1 MENRQTNLNFLL
13 LGSVFSMIA
22 IPMYHYDDM
31 EVDQSQS
38 NLTKISAMNDRT
50 NLIAYKTK
58 AALTDLLHKA
68 ISLSNAKSDLYGEI
82 GDGDVKVLIY
92 SLPSKLIMNT
102 AKLFGDSLKGNVD
115 ENTLIDIITYTL
127 YIHSVINSTDYRNID
142 QILNHIHKIMHHRH
156 YAYNSADMI
165 YDRLSIS
172 DISSMAHIK
181 AIRIKNLI
189 NSIDKNKDDTDVE
202 RVICSINDS
211 VYDLMIYAAMAFL
224 KLHHI

>member
-1 MENRQTNLNFLL
+1 
-13 LGSVFSMIA
+13 MIA
-22 IPMYHYDDM
+22 IFMYHYDDM

-38 NLTKISAMNDRT
+38 NLTKISTMHDRT
-50 NLIAYKTK
+50 DLIAYKMK
-58 AALTDLLHKA
+58 AALSDLLHKA
-68 ISLSNAKSDLYGEI
+68 ISLSNAKSNLYGEV

-142 QILNHIHKIMHHRH
+142 QILNSTYEIIHHRH
-156 YAYNSADMI
+156 YDYNSADAI
-165 YDRLSIS
+165 HDRLSIS

-181 AIRIKNLI
+181 AIRIKNLV
-189 NSIDKNKDDTDVE
+189 NNIDKAKDDTHFE
-202 RVICSINDS
+202 RVIYSINDS
-211 VYDLMIYAAMAFL
+211 IYDLMIYVSMVFL
-224 KLHHI
+224 KL

>member
-1 MENRQTNLNFLL
+1 
-13 LGSVFSMIA
+13 
-22 IPMYHYDDM
+22 MYYYDDM

-38 NLTKISAMNDRT
+38 SFTKVPSMHEYN
-50 NLIAYKTK
+50 NLIIYKIK

-68 ISLSNAKSDLYGEI
+68 VSFSDAKSDLYGEV
-82 GDGDVKVLIY
+82 GDIDVNVLIY

-115 ENTLIDIITYTL
+115 ENTLIDIMTYTL

-142 QILNHIHKIMHHRH
+142 QILNHIYKIMHHRH

-189 NSIDKNKDDTDVE
+189 NSIDKNKDDTYVE

-211 VYDLMIYAAMAFL
+211 IYDLMIYVTMAFL
-224 KLHHI
+224 KLYRI

>member
-1 MENRQTNLNFLL
+1 ML
-13 LGSVFSMIA
+13 A
-22 IPMYHYDDM
+22 ISMYHYDDM
-31 EVDQSQS
+31 EVDRSQS
-38 NLTKISAMNDRT
+38 DFTKVSAMNDRT
-50 NLIAYKTK
+50 NLIAYKMK

-102 AKLFGDSLKGNVD
+102 AKFFGDSLKGNVN

-172 DISSMAHIK
+172 DISSMTHIK

-189 NSIDKNKDDTDVE
+189 NSIDKNKDDTYVE

-211 VYDLMIYAAMAFL
+211 IYDLMIYVTMAFL
-224 KLHHI
+224 KLYHV

>member
-1 MENRQTNLNFLL
+1 
-13 LGSVFSMIA
+13 
-22 IPMYHYDDM
+22 MYYYDDM

-38 NLTKISAMNDRT
+38 SFTKVPSMHEYN
-50 NLIAYKTK
+50 NLIIYKIK

-68 ISLSNAKSDLYGEI
+68 VSFSDAKSDLYGEV
-82 GDGDVKVLIY
+82 GDIDVNVLIY

-102 AKLFGDSLKGNVD
+102 AKLFGDSLRDNVD

-142 QILNHIHKIMHHRH
+142 QILNHIHQIIHHRH
-156 YAYNSADMI
+156 YDYNSADVI

-189 NSIDKNKDDTDVE
+189 NSIDKNKDDTYVE

-211 VYDLMIYAAMAFL
+211 IYDLMIYVTMAFL
-224 KLHHI
+224 KLYRI

>member
-1 MENRQTNLNFLL
+1 MHEYN
-13 LGSVFSMIA
+13 
-22 IPMYHYDDM
+22 
-31 EVDQSQS
+31 
-38 NLTKISAMNDRT
+38 
-50 NLIAYKTK
+50 NLIIYKIK

-68 ISLSNAKSDLYGEI
+68 VSFSDAKSDLYGEV
-82 GDGDVKVLIY
+82 GDIDVNVLIY

-102 AKLFGDSLKGNVD
+102 AKLFGDSLRDNVD

-142 QILNHIHKIMHHRH
+142 QILNHIHQIIHHRH
-156 YAYNSADMI
+156 YDYNSADVI

-181 AIRIKNLI
+181 AIRIKNLV
-189 NSIDKNKDDTDVE
+189 NSIDKTKDDTHVE
-202 RVICSINDS
+202 RVRCSINDS
-211 VYDLMIYAAMAFL
+211 IYDLMIYAAMAFL

>member
-1 MENRQTNLNFLL
+1 M
-13 LGSVFSMIA
+13 
-22 IPMYHYDDM
+22 
-31 EVDQSQS
+31 
-38 NLTKISAMNDRT
+38 
-50 NLIAYKTK
+50 K

-68 ISLSNAKSDLYGEI
+68 ISFSDAKSDSYGEV
-82 GDGDVKVLIY
+82 GDIDVKVLIY

-127 YIHSVINSTDYRNID
+127 YIQSVINSTDYRNVD
-142 QILNHIHKIMHHRH
+142 QILNRIHKIIHHRH
-156 YAYNSADMI
+156 YDYNSADVI

-181 AIRIKNLI
+181 AIRIKNLV
-189 NSIDKNKDDTDVE
+189 NSIDKTKDATHVE

-211 VYDLMIYAAMAFL
+211 IYDLMIYVSMVFL
-224 KLHHI
+224 KVYRV

>member
-1 MENRQTNLNFLL
+1 
-13 LGSVFSMIA
+13 
-22 IPMYHYDDM
+22 MYYYDDM

-38 NLTKISAMNDRT
+38 SFTKVPSMHEYN
-50 NLIAYKTK
+50 NLIIYKIK

-68 ISLSNAKSDLYGEI
+68 VSFSDAKSDLYGEV
-82 GDGDVKVLIY
+82 GDIDVNVLIY

-189 NSIDKNKDDTDVE
+189 NSIDKNKDDTDIE
-202 RVICSINDS
+202 KAKYSIKDS
-211 VYDLMIYAAMAFL
+211 IYDLMIYVSMVFL
-224 KLHHI
+224 KLHRI

>member
-1 MENRQTNLNFLL
+1 M
-13 LGSVFSMIA
+13 
-22 IPMYHYDDM
+22 
-31 EVDQSQS
+31 
-38 NLTKISAMNDRT
+38 
-50 NLIAYKTK
+50 K
-58 AALTDLLHKA
+58 AALSDLLHKA
-68 ISLSNAKSDLYGEI
+68 ISLSNAKSNLYGEV

-189 NSIDKNKDDTDVE
+189 NSIDKNKDDTDIE
-202 RVICSINDS
+202 KAKYSIKDS
-211 VYDLMIYAAMAFL
+211 IYDLMIYVSMVFL
-224 KLHHI
+224 KMHRI

>member
-1 MENRQTNLNFLL
+1 
-13 LGSVFSMIA
+13 
-22 IPMYHYDDM
+22 M

-38 NLTKISAMNDRT
+38 SFTKVPSMHEYN
-50 NLIAYKTK
+50 NLIIYKMK
-58 AALTDLLHKA
+58 AALTDLLYKA
-68 ISLSNAKSDLYGEI
+68 ISLSNAKSNLYGEI
-82 GDGDVKVLIY
+82 GDGDVNVLIY

-127 YIHSVINSTDYRNID
+127 YIHSVINITDYRNID
-142 QILNHIHKIMHHRH
+142 QILNYIHKIMHHRH

-189 NSIDKNKDDTDVE
+189 NSIDKNKDDTYVE

-211 VYDLMIYAAMAFL
+211 IYDLMIYVTMAFL
-224 KLHHI
+224 KLYRI

>member
-1 MENRQTNLNFLL
+1 
-13 LGSVFSMIA
+13 
-22 IPMYHYDDM
+22 MYYYDDM

-38 NLTKISAMNDRT
+38 SFTKVPSMHEYN
-50 NLIAYKTK
+50 NLIIYKIK

-68 ISLSNAKSDLYGEI
+68 VSFSDAKSDLYGEV
-82 GDGDVKVLIY
+82 GDIDVNVLIY

-102 AKLFGDSLKGNVD
+102 AKLFGDSLRDNVD

-127 YIHSVINSTDYRNID
+127 YIQSVINSTDYRNVD
-142 QILNHIHKIMHHRH
+142 QILNRIHKIIHHRH
-156 YAYNSADMI
+156 YDYNSADVI

-181 AIRIKNLI
+181 AIRIKNLV
-189 NSIDKNKDDTDVE
+189 NSIDKTKDATHVE

-211 VYDLMIYAAMAFL
+211 IYDLMIYVSMVFL
-224 KLHHI
+224 KVYRV

>member
-1 MENRQTNLNFLL
+1 
-13 LGSVFSMIA
+13 
-22 IPMYHYDDM
+22 MYYYDDM

-38 NLTKISAMNDRT
+38 SFTKVPSMHEYN
-50 NLIAYKTK
+50 NLIIYKIK

-68 ISLSNAKSDLYGEI
+68 VSFSDAKRDLYGEV
-82 GDGDVKVLIY
+82 GDIDVNVLIY

-115 ENTLIDIITYTL
+115 ENTLIDIMTYTL

-142 QILNHIHKIMHHRH
+142 QILNHIYKIMHHRH

-189 NSIDKNKDDTDVE
+189 NSIDKNKDDTDIE
-202 RVICSINDS
+202 KAKYSIKDS
-211 VYDLMIYAAMAFL
+211 IYDLMIYVSMVFL
-224 KLHHI
+224 KLHRI